1 MFRPLRGPHPIGG
14 PGKPYHRH
22 NLPAS
27 AKIARG
33 SAVQKAVRRCMKK
46 QRYNVKAGKNK
57 APAQAKAR
65 PDVWSSYVRSGDGL
79 RKAGTSD
86 DTFTAAINGLLTS
99 NLNPGPG
106 VRRARPPKYDC
117 IDGDQSG
124 SDDSS
129 TERQLP
135 SHGRPR
141 GRSGTKRKRQRR
153 NTKSARGSGIGESA
167 AFSGGEF
174 SSDSA
179 GESGNSSS
187 GEEEY
192 IVKAILGHREEEGE
206 RQYYVEWAGGSHTWE
221 PDTYIA
227 DTALFQDYLSR
238 LAECTVLRRKTAGRA
253 LVYAGCMMLQASRPA
268 APENDRVVV
277 AQLRLPNTALCG
289 LGALN
294 HGRRRALAPGLY
306 QRRAHLKRSC
316 PSTLNRGTP
325 TLSDD
330 IFGL

>member
-1 MFRPLRGPHPIGG
+1 
-14 PGKPYHRH
+14 
-22 NLPAS
+22 
-27 AKIARG
+27 
-33 SAVQKAVRRCMKK
+33 MKK

-192 IVKAILGHREEEGE
+192 IVKAILGHRDEEGE

-253 LVYAGCMMLQASRPA
+253 LVYAGSSSPSPLPVVPPQLYDVAGIKACRP
-268 APENDRVVV
+268 
-277 AQLRLPNTALCG
+277 G
-289 LGALN
+289 
-294 HGRRRALAPGLY
+294 
-306 QRRAHLKRSC
+306 KRSC
-316 PSTLNRGTP
+316 RGGTVAP
-325 TLSDD
+325 AEYRVMWVGGSESWEAAGSGPGSISETGAFKAFMSKYPKPRDSHS
-330 IFGL
+330 